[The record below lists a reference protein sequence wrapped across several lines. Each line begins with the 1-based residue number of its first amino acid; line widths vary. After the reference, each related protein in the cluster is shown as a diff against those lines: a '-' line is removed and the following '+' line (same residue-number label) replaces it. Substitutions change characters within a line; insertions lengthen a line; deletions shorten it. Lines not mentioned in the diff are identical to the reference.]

1 MRPIWTLTADG
12 TDISARLGEFLV
24 TLSVTDKAGIDS
36 DELTLEIADP
46 RGEIPWP
53 RHGAKLAVALGYAHT
68 GAVAMGEYTVD
79 EVELSN
85 PPRRWAIRAR
95 AAELRESGLKVR
107 RTKSWEASTVGK
119 IVSEIA
125 AANGLIG
132 KTAPTLASKPIARLD
147 QTNESDLALL
157 TRLSRQFDAIA
168 TVKVGTLLFTPRG
181 TGQTVSGQALPAVT
195 LRPEEVTDWRVSLA
209 DRDSYTAVEARWYDR
224 DAAEEVVERAGTPAE
239 SGSDSGASSEAGVYR
254 LRKTYTDA
262 ESAKTAAAA
271 KLAALARGTAQLSL
285 RLPGRTALAAESPLV
300 LTGFGDGIDG
310 TWILT
315 SVEHRLDGNGYQTAC
330 EGERGD

>member
-1 MRPIWTLTADG
+1 MRPIWSLTADG

-24 TLSVTDKAGIDS
+24 ALSVTDKAGIDS

-53 RHGAKLAVALGYAHT
+53 RHGATLAVALGYTHT

-107 RTKSWEASTVGK
+107 RTKSWEASTVGQ

-147 QTNESDLALL
+147 QTNESDLSLL

-181 TGQTVSGQALPAVT
+181 TGRTVSGQALPAVT

-224 DAAEEVVERAGTPAE
+224 DAAEEVVERAGSAG
-239 SGSDSGASSEAGVYR
+239 SGDSGGGQEAGVYR

-285 RLPGRTALAAESPLV
+285 RLPGRPALAAESPLV
-300 LTGFGDGIDG
+300 LSGFGDGIDG
-310 TWILT
+310 TWILA
-315 SVEHRLDGNGYQTAC
+315 SVEHRLDGGGYQTSC

>member
-1 MRPIWTLTADG
+1 MRPIWSLTADG

-24 TLSVTDKAGIDS
+24 SLSITDKAGIDS

-68 GAVAMGEYTVD
+68 GAVAMGDYTVD

-107 RTKSWEASTVGK
+107 RTKSWENSTVGQ
-119 IVSEIA
+119 IVSDIA
-125 AANGLIG
+125 SANGLVG

-168 TVKVGTLLFTPRG
+168 TVKAGVLLFTPRG
-181 TGQTVSGQALPAVT
+181 KGQAVSGQALPSIA
-195 LRPEEVTDWRVSLA
+195 LRPEAETEWRVSLA

-224 DAAEEVVERAGTPAE
+224 DAAVEVWTRAGQGDGDA
-239 SGSDSGASSEAGVYR
+239 VFR
-254 LRKTYTDA
+254 LRRTYTDR
-262 ESAKTAAAA
+262 AAAQAAAEA
-271 KLAALARGTAQLSL
+271 KLGALARGAALLTLSL
-285 RLPGRTALAAESPLV
+285 PGMTALSAETPLI
-300 LTGFGDGIDG
+300 LAGFGDGVDG
-310 TWILT
+310 RWILT
-315 SVEHRLDGNGYQTAC
+315 SAEHRLDDRGYRTSVQ
-330 EGERGD
+330 GERGEA

>member
-1 MRPIWTLTADG
+1 MRPIWKLSADG
-12 TDISARLGEFLV
+12 TDISDRLGEFLV
-24 TLSVTDKAGIDS
+24 SLTVTDKAGIDS
-36 DELTLEIADP
+36 DELTLEVADP

-53 RHGAKLAVALGYAHT
+53 RHGANLAAALGYAHT
-68 GAVAMGEYTVD
+68 GAVAMGDYTVD

-107 RTKSWEASTVGK
+107 RTQSWETTTVGQV
-119 IVSEIA
+119 VSDIA
-125 AANGLIG
+125 SSNGLSG

-181 TGQTVSGQALPAVT
+181 TGQSVSGQALPAVT
-195 LRPEEVTDWRVSLA
+195 LTPQDVTDWRASLA
-209 DRDSYTAVEARWYDR
+209 DRDSYTAVEARWHDR
-224 DAAEEVVERAGTPAE
+224 DAAEEVVERVG
-239 SGSDSGASSEAGVYR
+239 SGEGEGVYR

-262 ESAKTAAAA
+262 DAAKTAAAA
-271 KLAALARGTAQLSL
+271 KLAALGRGTALLSL
-285 RLPGRTALAAESPLV
+285 TLPGRPALAAESPLT

-310 TWILT
+310 VWILA
-315 SVEHRLDGNGYQTAC
+315 SVEHRLDGNGYRTTC